1 MNDPGITVCIITRNE
16 EKNIEECLKSVK
28 YAASEIILVDTGSQ
42 DKTVEIAGRY
52 GCKIFQSP
60 WQNDFSQARNTAISH
75 ASNEFILSIDAD
87 ERLKTPE
94 KLIDTLRNADKKTGG
109 WVLNVISYARRED
122 GGIDKFNA
130 KLLRLFRNDEKIR
143 FRGIIHEQIAPSIID
158 LGLNIAPSEIILDHG
173 GYDISPEAMARKQS
187 RNLDLLN
194 KALDEKPGDAYL
206 LYQRAKTQLALK
218 EYDKAEEDISKAIE
232 KAPEGGTI
240 LPQALSWG
248 AEIALKRKELDSAKQ
263 RAQRSLEIVPGQA
276 LPLFLLGEIYTAEG
290 NHPDAYESYKKV
302 ESAGEP
308 DGSIRSALADDYQ
321 MPPEQIAF
329 RMGRALVAMKLYD
342 NAAKEFERGLQL
354 NPEDSGCYVGLA
366 NIAFKLNKFG
376 QSKKFLDRALKLDP
390 KNDTIK
396 KFMSQVD
403 KNLKD
408 EESRIS
414 ELREKEGNILIS
426 LSMIVKNEEKQLPEC
441 LESVKNAVD
450 EIIVVDTGSTD
461 RTKEIAKEYGAKV
474 YDFEWKDDFAAARNE
489 SIKRCSGEWILY
501 MDADER
507 LTEES
512 TKIIRDTVSNA
523 PPERGGFICTI
534 ESEHKQL
541 TGETEIHRGGY
552 PRLFRN
558 LGYPKIEFRGRVHE
572 QITPS
577 IVEQK
582 KNFVFSEIVIEHL
595 GYNQSREV
603 MERKIKRNYN
613 MLIRHVKEE
622 PLNAYAWYQL
632 GQTLGQMK
640 LFNEAEQT
648 IKFAIQIGEL
658 SDSVYA
664 SAAASLSQM
673 TGNKK
678 QFSEALQWAERSL
691 EKAPDQIYA
700 MNLKAYS
707 LLYLERYEEAEK
719 YFQEVLNMKKKK
731 RGVPTTGFDVEISD
745 DIILKGLNQARQKLG
760 KS

>member
-1 MNDPGITVCIITRNE
+1 MNDPGISVCIIAKNE
-16 EKNIEECLKSVK
+16 EKNLEECLKSVK
-28 YAASEIILVDTGSQ
+28 DAASEIILVDTGSE
-42 DKTVEIAGRY
+42 DNTIEIAERY

-75 ASNEFILSIDAD
+75 ASYEFILSIDAD
-87 ERLKTPE
+87 ERLKTPD
-94 KLIDTLRNADKKTGG
+94 KLLETISNADEQTGG

-143 FRGIIHEQIAPSIID
+143 FRGIIHEQVAQSIID
-158 LGLNIAPSEIILDHG
+158 RGLKIRPSDIVLDHG

-187 RNLDLLN
+187 RNLDLLD
-194 KALDEKPGDAYL
+194 KALQDKPGDAYL
-206 LYQRAKTQLALK
+206 LYQRAKTRLALK
-218 EYDKAEEDISKAIE
+218 EYDNAENDITKAIDA
-232 KAPEGGTI
+232 APKSGTV

-248 AEIALKRKELDSAKQ
+248 AEIALKRKDIDTAKE

-302 ESAGEP
+302 ETAGESES
-308 DGSIRSALADDYQ
+308 SIRSALADDYR

-329 RMGRALVAMKLYD
+329 RMGRALVAMRLYD

-376 QSKKFLDRALKLDP
+376 QSKKFLSRALEIDP

-396 KFMSQVD
+396 KFMSQVN

-408 EESRIS
+408 EESRIL
-414 ELREKEGNILIS
+414 EMNEKEGDVLIS
-426 LSMIVKNEEKQLPEC
+426 LSMIVKNEEEQLPGC
-441 LESVKNAVD
+441 LDSVKDAID

-512 TKIIRDTVSNA
+512 AKVIRDTVANA
-523 PPERGGFICTI
+523 PDERGGFICTI

-541 TGETEIHRGGY
+541 TGGTEIHRGGY

-577 IVEQK
+577 IVQQG

-648 IKFAIQIGEL
+648 IKFAIQIGDL

-673 TGNKK
+673 TGNRK
-678 QFSEALQWAERSL
+678 QFSEALQWAEKSL
-691 EKAPDQIYA
+691 DKAPDQIYA
-700 MNLKAYS
+700 LNLKAYS
-707 LLYLERYEEAEK
+707 LLYLERYEEAERD
-719 YFQEVLNMKKKK
+719 FREVLNRKKKK
-731 RGVPTTGFDVEISD
+731 RGVPTTGFDVEIPD
-745 DIILKGLNQARQKLG
+745 DVILKGLNDARQKLG
-760 KS
+760 RS